1 MLKVNVEKVA
11 LGVLSKL
18 EVFNVSQS
26 MTRKGYRYTYP
37 IKGTNDLIVSDRPL
51 EEETADHIYELI
63 ERKLINYREEAKMY
77 SIRVA
82 PFRYDSFEIKFG

>member
-51 EEETADHIYELI
+51 EDQVMKKVTVET
-63 ERKLINYREEAKMY
+63 
-77 SIRVA
+77 
-82 PFRYDSFEIKFG
+82 FGVEYPEPKKNNNR